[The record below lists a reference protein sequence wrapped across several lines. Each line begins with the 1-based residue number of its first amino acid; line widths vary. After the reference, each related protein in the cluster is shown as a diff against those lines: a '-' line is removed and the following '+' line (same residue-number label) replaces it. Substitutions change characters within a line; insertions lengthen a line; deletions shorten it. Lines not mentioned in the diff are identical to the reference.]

1 MERGAATHRIADL
14 FAAIDAKDADRF
26 MAFLADDARFVYA
39 NAPAAVGRE
48 AIRGAV
54 TGFFGSVRSMS
65 HTLRHVWTMP
75 GHAIVEGSVHYVRHD
90 AREVSLPFAV
100 VLDGVP
106 GPIAGY
112 RIYVDGTPLYA
123 A

>member
-1 MERGAATHRIADL
+1 MKPDDAPRRIADL

-26 MAFLADDARFVYA
+26 LSHLADDASFVYA

-48 AIRGAV
+48 AIRAAV
-54 TGFFGSVRSMS
+54 TGFFASVRALS

-75 GHAIVEGSVHYVRHD
+75 GHAVVEGSVHYVRHD
-90 AREVSLPFAV
+90 SREVTLPFAV
-100 VLDGVP
+100 VLDGPP
-106 GPIAGY
+106 GPIRGY